1 MQMINQFLIYSYLII
16 CTYTDFKKR
25 VIYPLI
31 SMIFSFLGFI
41 LNYIIFAQS
50 FSHLYTNIFF
60 IIFLILI
67 YFLSRK
73 QLGLGDIIMFF
84 SLCFFIN
91 SSEYL
96 TLFFYSF
103 FSASIFAIFYLVFR
117 KKNRLYRIPLAPFIL
132 FGKLF
137 SDLFIF

>member
-1 MQMINQFLIYSYLII
+1 MQMTNQILIYTYLII

-25 VIYPLI
+25 VISPSI
-31 SMIFSFLGFI
+31 SIFFSILGFI
-41 LNYIIFAQS
+41 LNYIIFS
-50 FSHLYTNIFF
+50 KNFTELYINFFS

-67 YFLSRK
+67 YFLSHK

-96 TLFFYSF
+96 ALFFYSF